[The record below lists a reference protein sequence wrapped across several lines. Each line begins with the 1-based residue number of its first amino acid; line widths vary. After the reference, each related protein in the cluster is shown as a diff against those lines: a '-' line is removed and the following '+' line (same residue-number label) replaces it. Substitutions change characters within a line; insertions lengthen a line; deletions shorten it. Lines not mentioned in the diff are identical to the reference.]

1 MKKFIQ
7 YTAVLGAVLT
17 VLGFGTAS
25 AAHVQ
30 GGRWSQMQVW
40 RGMFHTPKEHGVHVP
55 VGADTGTVLEERTR
69 SFSCQPE
76 FSLEVDFGNV
86 IISAAE
92 TEEILISCETG
103 ADFHS
108 LVWPYVEDGEMKL
121 VIYGKRTDNRKP
133 NVEVVIPVDYQ
144 FREVDIELGGG
155 SCTVQGLKTIE
166 FSAETA
172 GGDII
177 IEEGEASSVDFSCG
191 AGGISW
197 NGKTMGSV
205 DIDCAAGNVTYRG
218 EAMGNVEVD
227 CAAGNVY
234 LELPWQ
240 EEQDFNYELDGTGG
254 NIQVGDKS
262 FSGIV
267 FSKETHHGAPRTME
281 LQCAAGNIQ
290 VVFGVEE
297 TAVEEL
303 PYEAIPFEAVE
314 IDDIYDGDD

>member
-7 YTAVLGAVLT
+7 YTAILGAVLT

-40 RGMFHTPKEHGVHVP
+40 REAFHTPKNHSFHMP
-55 VGADTGTVLEERTR
+55 AGADTGMVLEERTR

-86 IISAAE
+86 TISTGE
-92 TEEILISCETG
+92 TEEILINCETG
-103 ADFHS
+103 TDFQS
-108 LVWPYVEDGEMKL
+108 LVWPYAEDGEIKL
-121 VIYGKRTDNRKP
+121 VIYGKRTESRKP
-133 NVEVVIPVDYQ
+133 NVEVVIPADYQ

-172 GGDII
+172 GGDMI
-177 IEEGEASSVDFSCG
+177 IEDAEASSADFSCG

-205 DIDCAAGNVTYRG
+205 DIDCAAGSVTYYG
-218 EAMGNVEVD
+218 EALGNVEVD

-240 EEQDFNYELDGTGG
+240 EEKDFNYELDGTGG

-281 LQCAAGNIQ
+281 LQSAAGNIQ
-290 VVFGVEE
+290 VVFGGEE
-297 TAVEEL
+297 TVVEEL
-303 PYEAIPFEAVE
+303 PFEAMPFEAVE
-314 IDDIYDGDD
+314 MDDIYDGGH